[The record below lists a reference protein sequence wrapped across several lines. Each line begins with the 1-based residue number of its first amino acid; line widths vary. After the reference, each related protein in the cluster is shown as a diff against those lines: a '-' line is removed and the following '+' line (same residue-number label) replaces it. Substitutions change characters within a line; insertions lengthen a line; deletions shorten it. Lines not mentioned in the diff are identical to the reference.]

1 MQLIK
6 RLRGLGNRASISV
19 EMALITT
26 FVLLPLLAGAADF
39 VVLIVAKAQL
49 ASTLRA
55 FYAFAWNNPSAAGNT
70 GDLGLILSTLNQH
83 SLPQV
88 TFPDGKTDNT
98 TSYQP
103 SLEYLC
109 TDLSGVTS
117 QQSTACP
124 SGETQQVLV
133 TYQVITKVNLPIP
146 LPIGLTSPFQL
157 VSSGQ
162 VQIQ

>member
-6 RLRGLGNRASISV
+6 RLRHLGTRASISV
-19 EMALITT
+19 EMGLISL

-39 VVLIVAKAQL
+39 IVLIVAKAQL

-70 GDLGLILSTLNQH
+70 GDLGLILSTLNRH

-98 TSYQP
+98 TSYAP
-103 SLEYLC
+103 TLAFLC
-109 TDLSGVTS
+109 TDSSGVQM

-124 SGETQQVLV
+124 AGETQQVLV
-133 TYQVITKVNLPIP
+133 TYQVITKVSLPIP

-157 VSSGQ
+157 VSAGQ

>member
-1 MQLIK
+1 M
-6 RLRGLGNRASISV
+6 GLV
-19 EMALITT
+19 TL

-39 VVLIVAKAQL
+39 IVLIVAKAQL

-88 TFPDGKTDNT
+88 TFPDGKTDNS
-98 TSYQP
+98 TSYTP
-103 SLEYLC
+103 TLAFLC
-109 TDLSGVTS
+109 TDTAGVTS
-117 QQSTACP
+117 QQSSACP
-124 SGETQQVLV
+124 AGNTQQVLV

-157 VSSGQ
+157 VSAGQ